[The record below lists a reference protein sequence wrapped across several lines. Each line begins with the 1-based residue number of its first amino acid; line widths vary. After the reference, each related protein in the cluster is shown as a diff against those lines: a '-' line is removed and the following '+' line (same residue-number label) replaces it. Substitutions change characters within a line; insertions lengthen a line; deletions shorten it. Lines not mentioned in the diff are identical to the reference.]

1 MDILVQ
7 FSSHLCSCLGVI
19 VREQREPRSLK
30 SCVDYDDCV
39 RLDHDV
45 VPVTQLDWLAVARD
59 HLLKRGIGALDL
71 LECVGESG
79 GETCSVELHERTAHV
94 HYHLRLTGHAKQ
106 WSSSKTDNEVAT
118 FKFKLGGN
126 FASLL
131 NFDF

>member
-7 FSSHLCSCLGVI
+7 LSILRCSKFCVI
-19 VREQREPRSLK
+19 VREQWEPRSLE
-30 SCVDYDDCV
+30 SRVDYDDRV

-94 HYHLRLTGHAKQ
+94 HYHL
-106 WSSSKTDNEVAT
+106 
-118 FKFKLGGN
+118 
-126 FASLL
+126 
-131 NFDF
+131 